1 MIEIIQKLDEIT
13 EELYPESSSFKKKL
27 WGYCELAK
35 RSSQGDNSIG
45 EQPLVITINGTSDRQ
60 YVTLDDR
67 YDFISWMRTPSPIT
81 LQNTIAG
88 SDWGFGF
95 DEGQVQKLTIRWVI
109 AHKVE
114 YGEMLIFN
122 LVRQLPA
129 RINIPGYGFVSI
141 DKTNV
146 SIDPDHEAIYQTEL
160 GNTVYEKHR
169 TTWNLYVINTPVE
182 YILDPDCK
190 GSQCCSN
197 SILEEDNDCL
207 ILE

>member
-35 RSSQGDNSIG
+35 RSSKGDSTTG
-45 EQPLVITINGTSDRQ
+45 EQPLVITINGTSDRK

-67 YDFISWMRTPSPIT
+67 YDFISWMRTPTPIS
-81 LQNTIAG
+81 LQNTISG

-95 DEGQVQKLTIRWVI
+95 DDGQVQKLTIRWVI
-109 AHKVE
+109 AYKVE
-114 YGEMLIFN
+114 NGELLIFN
-122 LVRQLPA
+122 LAKDLPS

-141 DKTNV
+141 DKPNV
-146 SIDPDHEAIYQTEL
+146 TIDPDHESIYQTEL

-169 TTWNLYVINTPVE
+169 TTWNLYVINLAVE
-182 YILDPDCK
+182 YILDPNCE